1 MIKLKDILNEGKSL
15 YVFDFDDTLARTES
29 YIYVKKRKGPELTL
43 TPGEYATYKEEPGDE
58 FDFRD
63 FNKMLKNPVAIKD
76 NMQDLKKALSN
87 RQNKVTVL
95 TARGLAFPLRY
106 YFKKQH
112 GINPYVVGVASADP
126 KKKSD
131 WIEKHIK
138 KGYTTIYFA
147 DDSAKN
153 IRAVDALKI
162 KYPGVKIKTK
172 LVK

>member
-1 MIKLKDILNEGKSL
+1 MIKLKNILSEGRSL
-15 YVFDFDDTLARTES
+15 YVFDFDDTLARSEA
-29 YIYVKKRKGPELTL
+29 YIYVKKRDGSELTL
-43 TPGEYATYKEEPGDE
+43 DPAEYAVYKEEPGDE

-63 FNKMLKNPVAIKD
+63 FNKMLRNPVAIKD
-76 NMQDLKKALSN
+76 NILI
-87 RQNKVTVL
+87 L
-95 TARGLAFPLRY
+95 TARQLAFPLRY

-112 GINPYVVGVASADP
+112 GISPYVVGVASADP
-126 KKKSD
+126 KKKSN

-153 IRAVDALKI
+153 IRAVDALKT
-162 KYPGVKIKTK
+162 KYPNIKITTK